1 MRMGDDYPYLQLG
14 EKRKMNGQGKKFSL
28 TVISVLVAGA
38 LAACG
43 GGGDGGSG
51 AGNSPTTGG
60 GGNTG
65 GTNPPASTSALPP
78 QTSVPAATYP
88 DQSATATLYAAI
100 NSYRQALGVGLLRQ
114 DAALDAAA
122 SAHSKYEQTNLL
134 SGALQALGH
143 DEVSTLPGFTGAWPL
158 LRAQTAGAPKSQFVS
173 EVVAANFSA
182 SGDVANAL
190 GCWTQL
196 VNTVYHL
203 VSVTANT
210 ESVGVGVATP
220 LQANNPAY
228 FCVMDLGTSTGL
240 TRSPDPSSAVDLN
253 GTPSEGGQQVDTNLV
268 VTSPYDGES
277 NVATRMSA
285 ESPNPASDLSQPGRP
300 IMVRVNAAQSD
311 KLTATSFQL
320 MDASGAVVTARL
332 LLPASAV
339 SGSAS
344 GAIADPNNLLPAGT
358 AFLIPTAPLQPNTR
372 YTVTFAGARDGSP
385 RNKTWS
391 FVTGAN

>member
-1 MRMGDDYPYLQLG
+1 
-14 EKRKMNGQGKKFSL
+14 MNGQGKKFSL
-28 TVISVLVAGA
+28 TLISMLVAGA

-43 GGGDGGSG
+43 GGGGDGGGS
-51 AGNSPTTGG
+51 TGG
-60 GGNTG
+60 NPSTGNGGNTG
-65 GTNPPASTSALPP
+65 GTNPPANSSALPP

-114 DAALDAAA
+114 DVSLDAAA
-122 SAHSKYEQTNLL
+122 SAHAKYEQTNLL

-143 DEVSTLPGFTGAWPL
+143 DEASTLPGYTGAWPL
-158 LRAQTAGAPKSQFVS
+158 LRAQAAGAPKSQFVS
-173 EVVAANFSA
+173 EVVAANFGA
-182 SGDVANAL
+182 SGDAANAL
-190 GCWTQL
+190 GCWSQL

-220 LQANNPAY
+220 LQASNPAY

-240 TRSPDPSSAVDLN
+240 TRSPNPTSAVDLN
-253 GTPSEGGQQVDTNLV
+253 ASPSEGGQQVDANLV
-268 VTSPYDGES
+268 VTSPFDGES
-277 NVATRMSA
+277 NVATRMTA

-300 IMVRVNAAQSD
+300 IMVRVNSAQSN
-311 KLTATSFQL
+311 KLTTSSFQL
-320 MDASGAVVTARL
+320 TDASGAVVATRL

-339 SGSAS
+339 SGSVS
-344 GAIADPNNLLPAGT
+344 GAVADPNNLLPAGT

-372 YTVTFAGARDGSP
+372 YTVTFAGARDGSA
-385 RNKTWS
+385 RSKTWS
-391 FVTGAN
+391 FTTGAQ